1 MEMVKTMGETK
12 WDILYD
18 PKKKSLFSRIEEFA
32 INTYFSDVFVKA
44 ILSASK
50 IKSGKIFEPGSG
62 GGMACAKFAQK
73 GFEIISMDLSE
84 NALKKGKEL
93 FNFLSLDGKFTLGD
107 LFNLPIKNNQFDV
120 VFNQG
125 VMEHFRLAK
134 MDAPA
139 GVKEM
144 MRVLKKDGTLVI
156 LVPAYFSPL
165 YFIYKFFKFFNLL
178 EKYWPYTDQDFLHKH
193 ELYQMMQKA
202 GCKNI
207 TVRRLWSSFFFSM
220 IGYCKKIDEDE

>member
-1 MEMVKTMGETK
+1 MTETK

-18 PKKKSLFSRIEEFA
+18 TEKRTLFSKIEEFA
-32 INTYFSDVFVKA
+32 INTYFSSAFTKA
-44 ILSASK
+44 ILTAAK
-50 IKSGKIFEPGSG
+50 IKTGKIFEPGSG
-62 GGMACAKFAQK
+62 GGMACAQLAKK
-73 GFEIISMDLSE
+73 GFEITSMDLSE
-84 NALKKGKEL
+84 NALRKGKSL
-93 FNFLSLDGKFTLGD
+93 FKSLSLDGKFTMGD
-107 LFNLPIKNNQFDV
+107 LFHMPIKNEQFDV

-134 MDAPA
+134 MDASA

-144 MRVLKKDGTLVI
+144 MRVVKKDGTLII

-165 YFIYKFFKFFNLL
+165 YFIYKLFKSLNLI

-193 ELYQMMQKA
+193 ELYEMMEKA

-207 TVRRLWSSFFFSM
+207 KVRRLWSSFFFSM
-220 IGYCKKIDEDE
+220 IGSCKKI

>member
-1 MEMVKTMGETK
+1 MEETK

-18 PKKKSLFSRIEEFA
+18 QKNRSLFSKIEEFA
-32 INTYFSDVFVKA
+32 INTYFSNAFTKV
-44 ILSASK
+44 ILSAAE
-50 IKSGKIFEPGSG
+50 IKTGNIFEPGSG

-73 GFEIISMDLSE
+73 GFDITSMDLSQ
-84 NALKKGKEL
+84 NALKKGIDL
-93 FNFLSLDGKFTLGD
+93 FKSLSLNAKFTLGD
-107 LFNLPIKNNQFDV
+107 LFHMPIKDEQFDI

-193 ELYQMMQKA
+193 ELYQMMHKA

-220 IGYCKKIDEDE
+220 IGYCKKNDEDK

>member
-1 MEMVKTMGETK
+1 MEETK
-12 WDILYD
+12 WDALYD
-18 PKKKSLFSRIEEFA
+18 PKKRSLFSKIEEFA
-32 INTYFSDVFVKA
+32 INTYFSNAFSKV
-44 ILSASK
+44 ILSAAE
-50 IKSGKIFEPGSG
+50 IKTGHIFEPGSG

-73 GFEIISMDLSE
+73 GFDITSMDLSQ
-84 NALKKGKEL
+84 NALKKGINL
-93 FNFLSLDGKFTLGD
+93 FKSLSLNAKFTLGD
-107 LFNLPIKNNQFDV
+107 LFHMPIKDEQFDI

-134 MDAPA
+134 MDAST

-144 MRVLKKDGTLVI
+144 MRVLKKDGTLVV

-165 YFIYKFFKFFNLL
+165 FLVYKFFKLFNLID
-178 EKYWPYTDQDFLHKH
+178 KHWPYTDQDFLHKN
-193 ELYQMMQKA
+193 ELYSMMENA

-220 IGYCKKIDEDE
+220 IGYCKKS